1 MRQVDKKL
9 LNVDSEASFA
19 DCKNQAQEIAD
30 WASSQNG
37 ICIIMMHEPTQ
48 EQEKDLALLNNTYAR
63 VALIGGQFSLM
74 LHVREALLK
83 EGFLVVEAI
92 TDRISEDK
100 LMPDGTVK
108 KVSVFKYA
116 GLRILQ

>member
-9 LNVDSEASFA
+9 LDVACEATFA
-19 DCKNQAQEIAD
+19 DCKAQAQKIAA
-30 WASSQNG
+30 WAKSDNG

-100 LMPDGTVK
+100 VLPDGSTK
-108 KVSVFKYA
+108 KVSIFKYA